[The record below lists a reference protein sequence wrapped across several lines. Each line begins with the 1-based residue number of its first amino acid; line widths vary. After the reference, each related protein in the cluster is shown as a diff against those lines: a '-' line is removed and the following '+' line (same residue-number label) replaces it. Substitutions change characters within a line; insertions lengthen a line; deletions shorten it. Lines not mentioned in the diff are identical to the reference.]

1 MRPPRVRTHSFP
13 PSIRRI
19 YTSGPCS
26 CRASS
31 CFADL
36 PTFVCLMRFLFVG
49 SVVCRRLPSAHV
61 SRRRPCLW
69 LCAWRYLLHS
79 GLAPIRTRS
88 CRAHKEGRRRE
99 GPSDGLTTQRLPD
112 SLGAGNNLL
121 LEHVLQARFNRG
133 RRTFFV
139 APFVTRVEPEVEVAA
154 RSVDTQLGAYLH
166 GIGEGV
172 VVGALGTGKLHL
184 AVDVAITDGRYHR
197 ERERRRNLQTGSRF
211 EVLSL
216 NLARGW

>member
-88 CRAHKEGRRRE
+88 CRAHKKSRQLLWTVGTR
-99 GPSDGLTTQRLPD
+99 SNQRKFRLSGTRKQP
-112 SLGAGNNLL
+112 
-121 LEHVLQARFNRG
+121 
-133 RRTFFV
+133 RRTVQIYLAAFFALKTLMALAISPGSV
-139 APFVTRVEPEVEVAA
+139 INMGSIISLASSSVMSPISTTAFATVTPCC
-154 RSVDTQLGAYLH
+154 SQ
-166 GIGEGV
+166 
-172 VVGALGTGKLHL
+172 
-184 AVDVAITDGRYHR
+184 
-197 ERERRRNLQTGSRF
+197 
-211 EVLSL
+211 
-216 NLARGW
+216 

>member
-1 MRPPRVRTHSFP
+1 MRPPRVKTHSFP

-88 CRAHKEGRRRE
+88 CRAHNRVGGAVTGR
-99 GPSDGLTTQRLPD
+99 
-112 SLGAGNNLL
+112 LL
-121 LEHVLQARFNRG
+121 SHHRPYGSVGQ
-133 RRTFFV
+133 
-139 APFVTRVEPEVEVAA
+139 PFGCFYGGFQCFTSIQMVGTRVPTT
-154 RSVDTQLGAYLH
+154 S
-166 GIGEGV
+166 
-172 VVGALGTGKLHL
+172 
-184 AVDVAITDGRYHR
+184 
-197 ERERRRNLQTGSRF
+197 NLSISENR
-211 EVLSL
+211 
-216 NLARGW
+216 W

>member
-1 MRPPRVRTHSFP
+1 MRPPRVRTRSFP

-26 CRASS
+26 CWASS
-31 CFADL
+31 CLADL

-88 CRAHKEGRRRE
+88 CRAHKKPRRTKSAGAKGGDRRIRLDYS
-99 GPSDGLTTQRLPD
+99 GIQDRRSAGVLRVGVRGFQGLSLPQ
-112 SLGAGNNLL
+112 LL
-121 LEHVLQARFNRG
+121 L
-133 RRTFFV
+133 
-139 APFVTRVEPEVEVAA
+139 
-154 RSVDTQLGAYLH
+154 
-166 GIGEGV
+166 
-172 VVGALGTGKLHL
+172 
-184 AVDVAITDGRYHR
+184 
-197 ERERRRNLQTGSRF
+197 
-211 EVLSL
+211 
-216 NLARGW
+216 

>member
-88 CRAHKEGRRRE
+88 CRAHKNIRRPRVLRVPADYFEFNGAFVGLFLRTCNEVDQGQRRLKTLFPRLHRNEFAVGVEIMSARE
-99 GPSDGLTTQRLPD
+99 
-112 SLGAGNNLL
+112 
-121 LEHVLQARFNRG
+121 
-133 RRTFFV
+133 
-139 APFVTRVEPEVEVAA
+139 
-154 RSVDTQLGAYLH
+154 
-166 GIGEGV
+166 
-172 VVGALGTGKLHL
+172 VVGRQNP
-184 AVDVAITDGRYHR
+184 GR
-197 ERERRRNLQTGSRF
+197 
-211 EVLSL
+211 
-216 NLARGW
+216 

>member
-88 CRAHKEGRRRE
+88 CRAHKKTPLNSDNPRRFSEFIRKRLRTQRATLRLFLSRDPSWFPRSARRRFHQTAAT
-99 GPSDGLTTQRLPD
+99 PPY
-112 SLGAGNNLL
+112 
-121 LEHVLQARFNRG
+121 
-133 RRTFFV
+133 RT
-139 APFVTRVEPEVEVAA
+139 
-154 RSVDTQLGAYLH
+154 
-166 GIGEGV
+166 
-172 VVGALGTGKLHL
+172 
-184 AVDVAITDGRYHR
+184 
-197 ERERRRNLQTGSRF
+197 RRNPCNDTSRR
-211 EVLSL
+211 
-216 NLARGW
+216 AD

>member
-88 CRAHKEGRRRE
+88 CRAHQSSRRSRYR
-99 GPSDGLTTQRLPD
+99 PPPLTPPPVRIRRTTFR
-112 SLGAGNNLL
+112 LL
-121 LEHVLQARFNRG
+121 LRRFSMFYFHSN
-133 RRTFFV
+133 
-139 APFVTRVEPEVEVAA
+139 
-154 RSVDTQLGAYLH
+154 
-166 GIGEGV
+166 
-172 VVGALGTGKLHL
+172 
-184 AVDVAITDGRYHR
+184 GRYESANHVQPFDFR
-197 ERERRRNLQTGSRF
+197 K
-211 EVLSL
+211 SL
-216 NLARGW
+216 VSVVAKI

>member
-49 SVVCRRLPSAHV
+49 SVVCRRLPSAHA
-61 SRRRPCLW
+61 SRRRPCHW

-79 GLAPIRTRS
+79 GLAPIRTRP
-88 CRAHKEGRRRE
+88 CRAHNK
-99 GPSDGLTTQRLPD
+99 
-112 SLGAGNNLL
+112 
-121 LEHVLQARFNRG
+121 ARSEPI
-133 RRTFFV
+133 RTGFFV
-139 APFVTRVEPEVEVAA
+139 ISRDARCRRPTPTTLLRYVRNRDPNGKCGQSLFRRVPRAP
-154 RSVDTQLGAYLH
+154 RSRGTQKLG
-166 GIGEGV
+166 
-172 VVGALGTGKLHL
+172 
-184 AVDVAITDGRYHR
+184 D
-197 ERERRRNLQTGSRF
+197 Q
-211 EVLSL
+211 
-216 NLARGW
+216 

>member
-31 CFADL
+31 CLADL
-36 PTFVCLMRFLFVG
+36 ATFVCLMRFLFVG
-49 SVVCRRLPSAHV
+49 SVVCRRLPSAHA

-88 CRAHKEGRRRE
+88 CRAHKKNPLSEDSEPIGDSDASCKISLTSSFVYCRR
-99 GPSDGLTTQRLPD
+99 LI
-112 SLGAGNNLL
+112 
-121 LEHVLQARFNRG
+121 
-133 RRTFFV
+133 FF
-139 APFVTRVEPEVEVAA
+139 P
-154 RSVDTQLGAYLH
+154 LH
-166 GIGEGV
+166 GSSCISMHIK
-172 VVGALGTGKLHL
+172 VGATELVQDRTSS
-184 AVDVAITDGRYHR
+184 
-197 ERERRRNLQTGSRF
+197 E
-211 EVLSL
+211 
-216 NLARGW
+216 

>member
-1 MRPPRVRTHSFP
+1 MRPPRVRTRSFP

-31 CFADL
+31 CLADL

-79 GLAPIRTRS
+79 GLAPIRTRP
-88 CRAHKEGRRRE
+88 CRAQSSRRCRYR
-99 GPSDGLTTQRLPD
+99 PPPLTPPPVRIRRTTFR
-112 SLGAGNNLL
+112 LL
-121 LEHVLQARFNRG
+121 LRRFSMFYFHSN
-133 RRTFFV
+133 
-139 APFVTRVEPEVEVAA
+139 
-154 RSVDTQLGAYLH
+154 
-166 GIGEGV
+166 
-172 VVGALGTGKLHL
+172 
-184 AVDVAITDGRYHR
+184 GRYESANHVQPFDFR
-197 ERERRRNLQTGSRF
+197 K
-211 EVLSL
+211 SL
-216 NLARGW
+216 VSVVAKI

>member
-49 SVVCRRLPSAHV
+49 SVVCRRLPSAHA
-61 SRRRPCLW
+61 SRRWPCHW

-79 GLAPIRTRS
+79 GLAPIRTRP
-88 CRAHKEGRRRE
+88 CRAHKKNGEKPSEVLHRFLKASRLKKRALTFSSHRYFLELAAARR
-99 GPSDGLTTQRLPD
+99 L
-112 SLGAGNNLL
+112 
-121 LEHVLQARFNRG
+121 
-133 RRTFFV
+133 
-139 APFVTRVEPEVEVAA
+139 A
-154 RSVDTQLGAYLH
+154 RSV
-166 GIGEGV
+166 
-172 VVGALGTGKLHL
+172 
-184 AVDVAITDGRYHR
+184 AI
-197 ERERRRNLQTGSRF
+197 
-211 EVLSL
+211 
-216 NLARGW
+216 

>member
-31 CFADL
+31 CLADL
-36 PTFVCLMRFLFVG
+36 PTFVCLMRLLFVG

-79 GLAPIRTRS
+79 GLAPVRTRS
-88 CRAHKEGRRRE
+88 CRAHYEFG
-99 GPSDGLTTQRLPD
+99 RLP
-112 SLGAGNNLL
+112 LK
-121 LEHVLQARFNRG
+121 
-133 RRTFFV
+133 
-139 APFVTRVEPEVEVAA
+139 
-154 RSVDTQLGAYLH
+154 
-166 GIGEGV
+166 
-172 VVGALGTGKLHL
+172 GTG
-184 AVDVAITDGRYHR
+184 R
-197 ERERRRNLQTGSRF
+197 ERIYPRA
-211 EVLSL
+211 SL
-216 NLARGW
+216 RGIRYRDYFAACAAAAPAIRPKTMMSV

>member
-49 SVVCRRLPSAHV
+49 SVVCRRLPSAHA
-61 SRRRPCLW
+61 SRRWPCHW

-79 GLAPIRTRS
+79 GLAPIRTRP
-88 CRAHKEGRRRE
+88 CRAHKKAAN
-99 GPSDGLTTQRLPD
+99 SKL
-112 SLGAGNNLL
+112 
-121 LEHVLQARFNRG
+121 RG
-133 RRTFFV
+133 RFCVALSASCIIQVSLWGCQTTFVLNTETPCFFSQPRTV
-139 APFVTRVEPEVEVAA
+139 
-154 RSVDTQLGAYLH
+154 SVLGRLC
-166 GIGEGV
+166 
-172 VVGALGTGKLHL
+172 
-184 AVDVAITDGRYHR
+184 DR
-197 ERERRRNLQTGSRF
+197 
-211 EVLSL
+211 
-216 NLARGW
+216 